1 MKIKKANFNISE
13 ILHTNI
19 LFLFRSCVKILS
31 FPSIKISRNMRS
43 FLQQIFY
50 PREKYN
56 REINNI
62 EWGKK
67 KIWTN
72 NQRLINKKEA
82 LIRAYRKLSPRHELI
97 SFV

>member
-1 MKIKKANFNISE
+1 
-13 ILHTNI
+13 
-19 LFLFRSCVKILS
+19 
-31 FPSIKISRNMRS
+31 MRS

-67 KIWTN
+67 KFGQT
-72 NQRLINKKEA
+72 INA
-82 LIRAYRKLSPRHELI
+82 
-97 SFV
+97 